1 MPDRT
6 LSRRDVTVLKGI
18 GILLIFLH
26 NYLHWEPQMG
36 IENEFRFERSHFIHF
51 LHHAFAGPLDLFRY
65 GFAYFGHF
73 GVQLFVLTSGYG
85 LFLSAQAKG
94 NMKFSV
100 GYLMPKLIKIFSL
113 LVVGTACILAVQYL
127 RGGPTMGY
135 KNFIMIIFGRM
146 TSWWNFSYDTIF
158 NFSGPFWFFGLII
171 QLYVIFPFLGQA
183 VNRWP
188 LRTNLIFWTVT
199 LLVPMALFPVSLAH
213 NVPLMALFIGQL
225 PVFLMGILLAKYGYR
240 PNIGLVSASL
250 LLFALGQYYPLF
262 YTTTFASIAYL
273 MIAAYFAL
281 KRVRLPGRATVGNVL
296 EKLGAISMTV
306 FVLNGPLRS
315 LPLFR
320 NAAGDLLTERILI
333 FIPILIAVSIPL
345 AFLYRKLNAL
355 LVMLYGKAM
364 ALTARPSAA
373 AS

>member
-1 MPDRT
+1 MPTRT

-26 NYLHWEPQMG
+26 NYFHWEPRMG
-36 IENEFRFERSHFIHF
+36 IENEFRFEQAHFIHF
-51 LHHAFAGPLDLFRY
+51 LDHAFSGPLDLLRY
-65 GFAYFGHF
+65 GLAYFGHF

-85 LFLSAQAKG
+85 LYLSSQAKG
-94 NMKFSV
+94 NMKFSL

-127 RGGPTMGY
+127 KGGPTMGY
-135 KNFIMIIFGRM
+135 KNFIMIIIGRM

-158 NFSGPFWFFGLII
+158 SFSGPFWFFGLIV

-183 VNRWP
+183 VQRWP
-188 LRTNLIFWTVT
+188 LRTSLLFWSAS
-199 LLVPMALFPVSLAH
+199 LLVPMALYPVSLAY
-213 NVPLMALFIGQL
+213 NIPLMALFVGQL
-225 PVFLMGILLAKYGYR
+225 PVFLMGIMLAKYGYR
-240 PNIGLVSASL
+240 PNVGLLAASL
-250 LLFALGQYYPLF
+250 LFFALGQYYTLF
-262 YTTTFASIAYL
+262 YTTTFPSIAYL
-273 MIAAYFAL
+273 MMAAYFGL
-281 KRVRLPGRATVGNVL
+281 KKVRLPLRTPIGDLL
-296 EKLGAISMTV
+296 EKLGVISMTV

-345 AFLYRKLNAL
+345 AFLYKKLNAL
-355 LVMLYGKAM
+355 LAMLYGKAVV
-364 ALTARPSAA
+364 LLARPSTAT
-373 AS
+373 